1 MAHATNGRDSNPK
14 YLGVKVYGFQ
24 LVKPGQ
30 IILKQR
36 GTKFLPGKNT
46 YLGKDFTI
54 HSKIEGRVN
63 FKYLYKNK
71 KLLKFF
77 LSTINSFY

>member
-14 YLGVKVYGFQ
+14 HLGVKVYTGQ

-30 IILKQR
+30 IVVKQR

-46 YLGKDFTI
+46 FLSKDFSI
-54 HSKIEGRVN
+54 HSKIEGKVQ
-63 FKYLYKNK
+63 FKYFNK
-71 KLLKFF
+71 DKK
-77 LSTINSFY
+77 IIEVYPIQ